1 MLFNDQ
7 SSTIFIKFESM
18 LSIKSIASLCI
29 EAQTDGVSGCAKYSH
44 RKWTLREFDIGN
56 ISMENSIEHFLKIF
70 ILQTFKNGGN
80 LCTFSTAFSRN
91 QIYSEPFKMAHSFW
105 ANQFKACGF
114 LLFHFHFVFRKC
126 VVHFFVR
133 SFKEVSQKQARNP
146 DMKQLT
152 YSKISR
158 NAGRH
163 H

>member
-1 MLFNDQ
+1 MLIRNFTVIVLTVYLWVAFKMKMPSILWSYPIEMKNKWIHENNSEFANKYFLIEIFQ
-7 SSTIFIKFESM
+7 WKIRLKFFQTFIKVV
-18 LSIKSIASLCI
+18 I
-29 EAQTDGVSGCAKYSH
+29 CALFQS
-44 RKWTLREFDIGN
+44 
-56 ISMENSIEHFLKIF
+56 
-70 ILQTFKNGGN
+70 
-80 LCTFSTAFSRN
+80 FSTVILRN
-91 QIYSEPFKMAHSFW
+91 QIYSEPFKMAHSFR